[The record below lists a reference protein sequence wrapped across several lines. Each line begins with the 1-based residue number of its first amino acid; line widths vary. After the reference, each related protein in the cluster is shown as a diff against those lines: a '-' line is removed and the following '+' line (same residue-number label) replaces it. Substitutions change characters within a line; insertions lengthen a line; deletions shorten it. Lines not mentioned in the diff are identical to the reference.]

1 MLYSRL
7 YKNYYPLG
15 TEQDIRNM
23 NYKDR
28 QELSRLIQEF
38 ENEIKTNPERLI
50 KRGYGKMKLNEIGN
64 FAFELIKEKLEVR
77 ERLTDQEMNVVLDVL
92 NVIIFRNK
100 FVPALSRCICPK
112 LGECSAK

>member
-15 TEQDIRNM
+15 TEQDIRDM
-23 NYKDR
+23 KCDDR

-38 ENEIKTNPERLI
+38 DREIKTNPERLI
-50 KRGYGKMKLNEIGN
+50 KRGYGKMKLNVIGN
-64 FAFELIKEKLEVR
+64 FAFEVIKEKLAVKGQ
-77 ERLTDQEMNVVLDVL
+77 LTDQEMKIVLDVL
-92 NVIIFRNK
+92 NAIIYRNK

-112 LGECSAK
+112 LGEYSAK